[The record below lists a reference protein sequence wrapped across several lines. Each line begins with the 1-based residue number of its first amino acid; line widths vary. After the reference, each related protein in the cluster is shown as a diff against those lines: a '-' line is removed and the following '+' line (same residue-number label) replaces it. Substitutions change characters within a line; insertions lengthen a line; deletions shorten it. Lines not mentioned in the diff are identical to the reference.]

1 MKKIIYMEIIT
12 CLARQVALEVKSVV
26 CKFHTMIPMGKIKK
40 LNNDFMTLLFG
51 GVFFNCV
58 KDGDTYSFTN
68 GFAN

>member
-51 GVFFNCV
+51 G
-58 KDGDTYSFTN
+58 SFLI
-68 GFAN
+68 A